1 LRNAL
6 NISLCTLLISSAWV
20 SAQPKFKR
28 NGGLQAVIG
37 QYSGRTIKAL
47 NKDTGGSHVV
57 YEKRIFHRDVD
68 HDGDL
73 DAVVELA
80 FCESPRCD
88 PTTQTSNIAVFLN
101 NRGGY
106 RFAAG
111 KRFFK
116 NNEDNSTE
124 LIGRIESIKRG
135 KIYVAVYG
143 CEVDDETCLPKYL
156 YRAIYSYKRGGLV
169 MEKAYAGGR

>member
-1 LRNAL
+1 MRNTV
-6 NISLCTLLISSAWV
+6 NIFLCTLLISSAWV
-20 SAQPKFKR
+20 SAQPKFKQ

-37 QYSGRTIKAL
+37 QYSARTIRAL
-47 NKDTGGSHVV
+47 NKDSGGSHVV
-57 YEKRIFHRDVD
+57 YEERTFHRDVD

-101 NRGGY
+101 NKGGY

-111 KRFFK
+111 KRFVK
-116 NNEDNSTE
+116 YNEDNSIE
-124 LIGRIESIKRG
+124 LIGKIESIKRG